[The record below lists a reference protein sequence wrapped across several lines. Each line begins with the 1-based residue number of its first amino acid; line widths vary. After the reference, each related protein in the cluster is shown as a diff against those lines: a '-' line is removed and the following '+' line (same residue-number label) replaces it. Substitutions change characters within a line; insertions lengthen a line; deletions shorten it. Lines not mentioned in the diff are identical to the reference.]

1 MEAQALVGIRPL
13 LPQPIQLC
21 SLPHPHHLRVLL
33 ECVTDS
39 EFHLDL
45 LLDID
50 LTSRWWCPVEVHR
63 EVPCVP
69 KVHTQR
75 VPLFQL
81 RAVAVLPRRP
91 RCHCARHCGTWV
103 SLTNYVHHLT
113 THHCPVLMLVRT
125 YALYNCSRRVA
136 IGLSTIL
143 VMGGV
148 VSVVSFSISC
158 LVWPCQR
165 PAAYLL
171 RTSGRSV
178 RPCMTSTIL
187 PAGRRSITPAASW
200 RSQKLSKESRV
211 LSRLMTVTC

>member
-1 MEAQALVGIRPL
+1 MK
-13 LPQPIQLC
+13 
-21 SLPHPHHLRVLL
+21 
-33 ECVTDS
+33 
-39 EFHLDL
+39 
-45 LLDID
+45 
-50 LTSRWWCPVEVHR
+50 CPVSQKSTLNASLSSSCE
-63 EVPCVP
+63 
-69 KVHTQR
+69 
-75 VPLFQL
+75 QL
-81 RAVAVLPRRP
+81 QFYHGVLAAIAQGIVARGYRSRTISIPSP
-91 RCHCARHCGTWV
+91 
-103 SLTNYVHHLT
+103 

-148 VSVVSFSISC
+148 VSVVSFSISS

-200 RSQKLSKESRV
+200 CSQKLSKESRV
-211 LSRLMTVTC
+211 PQDHDRNLLIAFTMTM